1 MDFWHMQL
9 DYPQEADV
17 RVKPYSHPF
26 YLLFLARI
34 TPSKFRVC
42 VRWNVLAKNYKIRGK
57 GNNFGVFCVL
67 NI

>member
-26 YLLFLARI
+26 YLLFSAHI
-34 TPSKFRVC
+34 TPSKFGIC
-42 VRWNVLAKNYKIRGK
+42 VRWKVLAKYYKICLK
-57 GNNFGVFCVL
+57 LIFFWI
-67 NI
+67 NILKYY